1 MQFPQILQCVCVDTT
16 LNRTFVTFVSFETN
30 SRQVSHYFFLLFV
43 AGYVNEFGASLV
55 ADWVQLVDVHRL
67 IEWLPPPHLTF
78 DLP

>member
-1 MQFPQILQCVCVDTT
+1 M
-16 LNRTFVTFVSFETN
+16 TFVSLAK
-30 SRQVSHYFFLLFV
+30 QILAKLVIIFFLLFV

-67 IEWLPPPHLTF
+67 IEWLPPLHLTF